1 MERYSE
7 DGETDEFGT
16 FKTWKEFLMYRL
28 LKIFLLVFSLFV
40 RQGFAFCD
48 ETEVLKKEEKLPE
61 EAAALEEKAAK
72 AEAAPSKTEKPQ
84 TTITCKGHLDMSYGK
99 NMAIFNDDVVVN
111 DPRMKMK
118 ADKMKVFFE
127 SESRA
132 IQKVIAT
139 GHVRFKKEDKSAK
152 SRKAVYTAKDGKV
165 VLTGKPM
172 VKKGDSIM
180 TGEMI
185 TFFRDDSRM
194 LIEPTAKLIF
204 YTEDQEEFKE
214 GWMK

>member
-1 MERYSE
+1 LKNL
-7 DGETDEFGT
+7 
-16 FKTWKEFLMYRL
+16 KTE
-28 LKIFLLVFSLFV
+28 S
-40 RQGFAFCD
+40 
-48 ETEVLKKEEKLPE
+48 P
-61 EAAALEEKAAK
+61 
-72 AEAAPSKTEKPQ
+72 KTEKPQ

-99 NMAIFNDDVVVN
+99 NVAVFNEDVVVN

-127 SESRA
+127 PETRA
-132 IQKVIAT
+132 IEKVIAT
-139 GHVRFKKEDKSAK
+139 GHVRFKKEDKTAK
-152 SRKAVYTAKDGKV
+152 SRKAVYTAKDGRV

-172 VKKGDSIM
+172 VKKGGSIM